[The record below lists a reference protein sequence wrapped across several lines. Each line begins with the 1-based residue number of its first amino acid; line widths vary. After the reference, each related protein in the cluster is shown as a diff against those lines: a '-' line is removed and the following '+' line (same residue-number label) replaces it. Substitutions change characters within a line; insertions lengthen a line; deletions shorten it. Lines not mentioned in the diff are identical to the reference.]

1 MWNVTAGC
9 ASSPPRRTFHR
20 SRLSRLIKTGATDTI
35 GTMTSLPIDEI
46 LPELCASLEH
56 TPNAVVQAAPGA
68 GKTTRIPLRLLETP
82 WRAGGKIILLE
93 PRRLAARAAAR
104 RMAQTLGEPVG
115 KTVGYRIQLD
125 NKIGP
130 DTVIEV
136 VTEGILTRRLQSD
149 PSLEGVSAV
158 IFDEFHER
166 NLQADLGLALCLDC
180 QAGLREDLRI
190 LVMSATLDV
199 GPIAELLGNAPV
211 IASAGRAFPVE
222 TRYLGKPP
230 IDRFRDPVCPAVSAA
245 VKQALRDETGSI
257 LVFLPGEGEI
267 RRVETLLNESSLPG
281 DVDVLPLFGALPQNR
296 QDQAISPSPAGRR
309 KIVLATAIA
318 ETSLTIEGIRVVV
331 DSGQSRNP
339 RFDPRSGM
347 TRLFTEPV
355 SLAGAAQRQ
364 GRAGRMEPGICYRL
378 WDKAGEGAFRQF
390 AQPEILDAD
399 LAPLALDM
407 ANWGIH
413 DSDALNWL
421 TPPPKAPLDQGQDLL
436 RLLHAIDDRGRIT
449 AHGRAMAKL
458 PMHPRLAHMVIAGA
472 QSGWADSACDVAAL
486 LTDRDIAQRDGRNPV
501 AVDLTLRMSAL
512 KGEQTSL
519 PINRNALRRARTLAK
534 QWRRRA
540 PDKTRHDPALDLP
553 PDEQIGALVA
563 LAYPDRI
570 ARRRPGGDSRYRLSN
585 GKGAML
591 PAEDALRDAPYLAIA
606 LVGGQARDARIRMA
620 APISGATIE
629 HLFES
634 EIQEGETAAWDS
646 QSRSVIARRQ
656 KRFNALVLND
666 APAKNIPDDQIAG
679 ALVEGIRDL
688 GLDCLPWNREAM
700 EWRQRAQCFYQ
711 ATGNG
716 PDLSDGALR
725 ETLEEWLLPY
735 LAGMRRL
742 EHLKA
747 LDMLAILK
755 ARLDWSTLQTM
766 DTQAPSHFTVP
777 SGSSIRLDYADPR
790 APVLPVKLQEM
801 FGATE
806 TPSII
811 GGAIALSIHLLS
823 PAGRPLQITR
833 DLQAFWRNTYPQVK
847 AEMKGRYPKHPW
859 PDDPLSAAPTRHTK
873 NRMNRK

>member
-1 MWNVTAGC
+1 
-9 ASSPPRRTFHR
+9 
-20 SRLSRLIKTGATDTI
+20 
-35 GTMTSLPIDEI
+35 MTRLPIDDI

-68 GKTTRIPLRLLETP
+68 GKTTRIPLKLLETP
-82 WRAGGKIILLE
+82 WREGGKIIMLE

-115 KTVGYRIQLD
+115 KTIGYRIQLD
-125 NKIGP
+125 NKTGP
-130 DTVIEV
+130 DTIIEV
-136 VTEGILTRRLQSD
+136 VTEGILTRRLQTD
-149 PSLEGVSAV
+149 PSLEGVAVV

-199 GPIAELLGNAPV
+199 GPIAELMGDAPV

-230 IDRFRDPVCPAVSAA
+230 VDRFRDNLCPAVGSA
-245 VKQALRDETGSI
+245 VKQILGDEAGSI

-267 RRVETLLNESSLPG
+267 RRVENLLNGSSLPS
-281 DVDVLPLFGALPQNR
+281 DVDVFPLYGALPQTQ
-296 QDQAISPSPAGRR
+296 QDQAISPPPSGRR
-309 KIVLATAIA
+309 KIVLATSIA
-318 ETSLTIEGIRVVV
+318 ETSLTIEGIRVVI
-331 DSGQSRNP
+331 DGGQSRNP
-339 RFDPRSGM
+339 RFDPQSSM

-355 SLAGAAQRQ
+355 SLAGATQRQ
-364 GRAGRMEPGICYRL
+364 GRAGRLEPGICYRL

-390 AQPEILDAD
+390 SQPEILDAD
-399 LAPLALDM
+399 LAPLALDL

-436 RLLHAIDDRGRIT
+436 RLLQAIDSHGRIT
-449 AHGRAMAKL
+449 AHGREMARL
-458 PMHPRLAHMVIAGA
+458 PMHPRLAHMVIKGA
-472 QSGWADSACDVAAL
+472 KSGWADTACNVAAL
-486 LTDRDIAQRDGRNPV
+486 LTDRDIAQREDRNPL
-501 AVDLTLRMSAL
+501 AVDLTLRVSAV

-519 PINRNALRRARTLAK
+519 RINRNALSRTRALAK
-534 QWRRRA
+534 QWLRRV
-540 PDKTRHDPALDLP
+540 PKKTRQDHAHDLS

-570 ARRRPGGDSRYRLSN
+570 AERRPGGDSRYRLSN
-585 GKGAML
+585 GKGAVL
-591 PAEDALRDAPYLAIA
+591 PAADALRDVPYLAIA
-606 LVGGQARDARIRMA
+606 SVSGATRDARIRIA

-629 HLFES
+629 HLFEN
-634 EIQEGETAAWDS
+634 EIEEGETAAWDS

-656 KRFNALVLND
+656 RRLNALVLND
-666 APAKNIPDDQIAG
+666 APAKNIPGDQIAG
-679 ALVEGIRDL
+679 ALVDGIRDM
-688 GLDCLPWNREAM
+688 GLDCLPWSKDATG
-700 EWRQRAQCFYQ
+700 WRQRVLCFRQ

-716 PDLSDGALR
+716 SDLSDATLL

-735 LAGMRRL
+735 LAGMSRL
-742 EHLKA
+742 QHLKS

-755 ARLDWSTLQTM
+755 SQLDWSTLQTM
-766 DTQAPSHFTVP
+766 DKQVPSHITVP
-777 SGSSIRLDYADPR
+777 SGSSIRIDYTDLT

-806 TPSII
+806 TPSIL

-823 PAGRPLQITR
+823 PAGRLLQITQ
-833 DLQAFWRNTYPQVK
+833 DLQAFWTNTYPQVK

-859 PDDPLSAAPTRHTK
+859 PDNPLSAAPTRHTK
-873 NRMNRK
+873 NKMKRE

>member
-1 MWNVTAGC
+1 
-9 ASSPPRRTFHR
+9 
-20 SRLSRLIKTGATDTI
+20 
-35 GTMTSLPIDEI
+35 MTKLPIDDI
-46 LPELCASLEH
+46 VAELCASLEH

-82 WRAGGKIILLE
+82 WRQGGKIIILE

-125 NKIGP
+125 NKTGSE
-130 DTVIEV
+130 TLIEV
-136 VTEGILTRRLQSD
+136 VTEGILTRRLQRD
-149 PSLEGVSAV
+149 PSLEGVAAV

-180 QAGLREDLRI
+180 QSGLRENLRI

-199 GPIAELLGNAPV
+199 APIAELMGDAPV

-230 IDRFRDPVCPAVSAA
+230 IDRFRDTLCPAVSSA
-245 VKQALRDETGSI
+245 VKHVLRDETGSI
-257 LVFLPGEGEI
+257 LVFLPGEVEI
-267 RRVETLLNESSLPG
+267 RRVDNLLSDASLPG
-281 DVDVLPLFGALPQNR
+281 DVDVLPLYGALPQNQ
-296 QDQAISPSPAGRR
+296 QDQAISPSPSGRR

-331 DSGQSRNP
+331 DGGQSRNP
-339 RFDPRSGM
+339 RFDPQSGM

-355 SLAGAAQRQ
+355 TLAGATQRQ
-364 GRAGRMEPGICYRL
+364 GRAGRMESGICYRL

-390 AQPEILDAD
+390 SQPEILDAD
-399 LAPLALDM
+399 LAPLALDL

-413 DSDALNWL
+413 ESSALNWL

-436 RLLHAIDDRGRIT
+436 RLLHAIDDQGRIT
-449 AHGRAMAKL
+449 AHGREMARL
-458 PMHPRLAHMVIAGA
+458 PMHPRLAHMVVKGA
-472 QSGWADSACDVAAL
+472 KLGWAVIACDIAAL

-501 AVDLTLRMSAL
+501 AVDLTLRVSAL

-519 PINRNALRRARTLAK
+519 PINRNALSRTRALAK
-534 QWRRRA
+534 QWLRRT
-540 PDKTRHDPALDLP
+540 PKKIRHDHVPDLS

-570 ARRRPGGDSRYRLSN
+570 AERRPGGESRYRLSN
-585 GKGAML
+585 GKGAVL
-591 PAEDALRDAPYLAIA
+591 PAEDALRDVPYLAIA
-606 LVGGQARDARIRMA
+606 LVSGDARDARIRIA
-620 APISGATIE
+620 APISGVTVE
-629 HLFES
+629 HLFEN
-634 EIQEGETAAWDS
+634 EIREGETAIWDS

-656 KRFNALVLND
+656 RRLNALVLSD
-666 APAKNIPDDQIAG
+666 TPARNIPGDQIAD
-679 ALVEGIRDL
+679 ALVDGIRDI
-688 GLDCLPWNREAM
+688 GMDCLPWSKEAV
-700 EWRQRAQCFYQ
+700 EWRRRVLCFHQ

-716 PDLSDGALR
+716 PDLSDSTLL

-735 LAGMRRL
+735 LTGMSRL
-742 EHLKA
+742 QHLKS
-747 LDMLAILK
+747 LDMLTILK
-755 ARLDWSTLQTM
+755 TQLDWSALQTL
-766 DTQAPSHFTVP
+766 DKQVPSHFTVP
-777 SGSSIRLDYADPR
+777 SGSTIQIDYTDPT

-806 TPSII
+806 TPSVIN
-811 GGAIALSIHLLS
+811 GAITLSMHLLS
-823 PAGRPLQITR
+823 PAGRPLQITQ
-833 DLQAFWRNTYPQVK
+833 DLQAFWNNTYPEVK

-859 PDDPLSAAPTRHTK
+859 PDNPLAAVPTRHTK
-873 NRMNRK
+873 NKMDQK

>member
-1 MWNVTAGC
+1 
-9 ASSPPRRTFHR
+9 
-20 SRLSRLIKTGATDTI
+20 
-35 GTMTSLPIDEI
+35 MTKLPIDDI
-46 LPELCASLEH
+46 LPELCASLAQ
-56 TPNAVVQAAPGA
+56 TPNAVIQAAPGA
-68 GKTTRIPLRLLETP
+68 GKTTRIPLRLLDAP
-82 WRAGGKIILLE
+82 WRNGGRIIVLE

-104 RMAQTLGEPVG
+104 RMAQTLNEPVG
-115 KTVGYRIQLD
+115 KTVGYRVQLD
-125 NKIGP
+125 NKTGP

-149 PSLEGVSAV
+149 PALEGVAAV

-190 LVMSATLDV
+190 LVMSATLDG
-199 GPIAELLGNAPV
+199 GPIAELMGNAPV

-230 IDRFRDPVCPAVSAA
+230 VDRFRDTLSPAVFSA
-245 VKQALRDETGSI
+245 VRHALSDETGSI

-267 RRVETLLNESSLPG
+267 RWVENLLNDSSLPG
-281 DVDVLPLFGALPQNR
+281 DVDVLPLYGALPQNR
-296 QDQAISPSPAGRR
+296 QDQAISPPPAGRR

-331 DSGQSRNP
+331 DGGQSRNP

-355 SLAGAAQRQ
+355 SLAGATQRQ
-364 GRAGRMEPGICYRL
+364 GRAGRLEPGICYRL

-390 AQPEILDAD
+390 SQPEILDAD
-399 LAPLALDM
+399 LAPLALDL
-407 ANWGIH
+407 ANWGIR
-413 DSDALNWL
+413 DPDALNWL
-421 TPPPKAPLDQGQDLL
+421 TLPPKAPLGQAQDLL
-436 RLLHAIDDRGRIT
+436 RLLRAIDDGGRIT
-449 AHGRAMAKL
+449 AHGREMAKL
-458 PMHPRLAHMVIAGA
+458 PMHPRLAHMVIEGTK
-472 QSGWADSACDVAAL
+472 SGWADTAYHVAAL

-501 AVDLTLRMSAL
+501 AVDLTLRVSAL
-512 KGEQTSL
+512 KGERTSL
-519 PINRNALRRARTLAK
+519 PINRNALRRTRALAE

-540 PDKTRHDPALDLP
+540 PKITPVDHALDLS
-553 PDEQIGALVA
+553 PDEQIGALAA

-570 ARRRPGGDSRYRLSN
+570 AERRPGGDFRYRLSN

-591 PAEDALRDAPYLAIA
+591 PGEDNLRDVPYLAIA
-606 LVGGQARDARIRMA
+606 VVSGAARDARIRIA
-620 APISGATIE
+620 APISAATIE

-634 EIQEGETAAWDS
+634 DIREGESAAWDS

-656 KRFNALVLND
+656 RRLNALVLSD
-666 APAKNIPDDQIAG
+666 TPAKNIPDDQIAG

-688 GLDCLPWNREAM
+688 GLDRLPWSREVT
-700 EWRQRAQCFYQ
+700 EWRQRVMCFHQ
-711 ATGNG
+711 ATGRG
-716 PDLSDGALR
+716 PDLSDDALL
-725 ETLEEWLLPY
+725 ETLDEWLLPY

-742 EHLKA
+742 EHLKS
-747 LDMLAILK
+747 LDMLSILRT
-755 ARLDWSTLQTM
+755 RLDWSALQTL
-766 DTQAPSHFTVP
+766 DKQVPSHFTVP
-777 SGSSIRLDYADPR
+777 SGSSIRIDYADPT

-806 TPSII
+806 TPGII
-811 GGAIALSIHLLS
+811 DGAIALSIHLLS

-859 PDDPLSAAPTRHTK
+859 PDDPLAAVPTRHTK
-873 NRMNRK
+873 NRMKRH